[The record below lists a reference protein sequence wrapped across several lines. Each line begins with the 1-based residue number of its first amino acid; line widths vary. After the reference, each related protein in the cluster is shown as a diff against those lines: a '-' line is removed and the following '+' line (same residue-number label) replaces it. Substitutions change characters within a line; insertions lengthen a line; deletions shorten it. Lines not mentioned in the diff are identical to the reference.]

1 MISLS
6 VARWRI
12 RLPETLPRLTGT
24 GLRIFSIIWAATIAT
39 ALIVTVFGTWQSFKP
54 YPYRWLNYGLS
65 ASSSGSEIFAV
76 TGQQAQ
82 QSGIRAGDEV
92 LAIDGRPM
100 RALDFA
106 EQRRLLDRPEGAVL
120 ALTLRNAQGEV
131 RTHRLTRAASN
142 TREVEKVR
150 LLQGFSEIVSSIA
163 FLIAAALLFRRRREP
178 VPALLALAFATNAAT
193 ANTPLADILDIPF
206 LSEWMGSLSLAMLLV
221 GLAGFPDGRIG
232 SARSWTIIGLILLYP
247 PAVILR
253 VGGPWI
259 IMPYVLSLCAVVLV
273 RMALRYRQMPAGI
286 MRQQVRWGFF
296 GLATGTFWLI
306 LSGMAFLAAQG
317 TGAGGQYSQLHGLSL
332 ICSLFATISMV
343 GGLLVSLLRYRLY
356 DADTV
361 IGRSAAYG
369 VLTLGFVALFAA
381 GEKLIET
388 LCETYLDAQV
398 GALAGGLAAALAAV
412 LIVPLH
418 HRVSGWAERR
428 FQRQLLRLSQGLPQI
443 VGDLRETGSVGQ
455 IAETVV
461 DSAARNVQATRAA
474 VLVGDRVVATHG
486 LSPEAA
492 GAWLDER
499 DLAVEPAGV
508 ARGDATFPMR
518 LPLES
523 EAVGRVGWL
532 VLGPRPDGTI
542 YGKDERKALGEAAGP
557 VARAIAIAGMRER
570 RDGEVLAR
578 IRRLEDLLLARAGH
592 AAPGIAPAPSL
603 AAGG

>member
-24 GLRIFSIIWAATIAT
+24 GLRIFSIIWAAAIAT

-106 EQRRLLDRPEGAVL
+106 QQRRLLDRPEGAVI

-150 LLQGFSEIVSSIA
+150 LLQGFSETVSSTA

-193 ANTPLADILDIPF
+193 ANTPLADTLDIPF

-443 VGDLRETGSVGQ
+443 VGDLRETGSVVSSRAGARAVDDRPADAVRAGGQ
-455 IAETVV
+455 LRAGHGLGADGNVPPRLAPRGQRRDRQHGARYSDHRAIVLRLFRAAGMGHRFLALLGRCDRAGDRLFGLSGGKPARRVRGGG
-461 DSAARNVQATRAA
+461 SAA
-474 VLVGDRVVATHG
+474 DRGGHVAWHG
-486 LSPEAA
+486 ARPHHAPHCHAA
-492 GAWLDER
+492 GAAHR
-499 DLAVEPAGV
+499 
-508 ARGDATFPMR
+508 
-518 LPLES
+518 S
-523 EAVGRVGWL
+523 
-532 VLGPRPDGTI
+532 
-542 YGKDERKALGEAAGP
+542 
-557 VARAIAIAGMRER
+557 AI
-570 RDGEVLAR
+570 
-578 IRRLEDLLLARAGH
+578 IR
-592 AAPGIAPAPSL
+592 
-603 AAGG
+603 

>member
-1 MISLS
+1 MTSLS

-24 GLRIFSIIWAATIAT
+24 GLRIFSIVWAVIIAAALIAT
-39 ALIVTVFGTWQSFKP
+39 AYGTWQSFKP
-54 YPYRWLNYGLS
+54 FPYRWLNYGLS
-65 ASSSGSEIFAV
+65 ASSSGDEILLV
-76 TGQQAQ
+76 TGRQAQ
-82 QSGIRAGDEV
+82 QSGIRTGDTI
-92 LAIDGRPM
+92 LAIDGHPM
-100 RALDFA
+100 RASDLG
-106 EQRRLLDRPEGAVL
+106 EYQRQLLDRPEGTVI
-120 ALTLRNAQGEV
+120 ALTLRNAKGEV

-142 TREVEKVR
+142 TREVEQVR
-150 LLQGFSEIVSSIA
+150 LLQSVSETVAALA
-163 FLIAAALLFRRRREP
+163 FLLAAILLFRRRREP
-178 VPALLALAFATNAAT
+178 VPALLALAFATVAAT
-193 ANTPLADILDIPF
+193 ANTPVALSLNMPI
-206 LSEWMGSLSLAMLLV
+206 LSEGLGSLSLALLLI

-232 SARSWTIIGLILLYP
+232 SARSWTIVGLSLLYP
-247 PAVILR
+247 LAVIAR
-253 VGGPWI
+253 IGPWI
-259 IMPYVLSLCAVVLV
+259 VMPYVLSLCAVVLV

-317 TGAGGQYSQLHGLSL
+317 AGTGGQYSQLHGLSL

-474 VLVGDRVVATHG
+474 VLVGDRVMATHG

-499 DLAVEPAGV
+499 DLAAEPAGV

-518 LPLES
+518 LPLEA